1 MATSLASV
9 DDSAKLLEEKLQ
21 LLTLQVAEEFQD
33 TEKQMRARAAALGI
47 DTAAAAMTSSTTSG
61 IGVDTAWILP
71 KRNNTFNNIEIWRN
85 RCNCEANFYLLIYR
99 ADESFSSIV

>member
-47 DTAAAAMTSSTTSG
+47 DTAAAAMTSTTSG
-61 IGVDTAWILP
+61 IGVDTA
-71 KRNNTFNNIEIWRN
+71 
-85 RCNCEANFYLLIYR
+85 
-99 ADESFSSIV
+99 